1 MLILGLT
8 GGIGTGKSTAAQ
20 YFINQGFAHIDA
32 DQIGRDMTADGM
44 PMVDRLGELFGPE
57 ILVQPGVLDRKV
69 MADLVFQNED
79 IRATFNKLMHT
90 AIIDEIKNR
99 IDEVWQEDAGQG
111 TTPGILID
119 APLLFEA
126 GVDRLCNRTI
136 LITADLELRI
146 RRVCERDGV
155 TEDKVRQRIA
165 SQMDDDA
172 KRRLADYV
180 IENDGTVEELYR
192 KLDEI
197 PLFF

>member
-1 MLILGLT
+1 MIRMKIGIT
-8 GGIGTGKSTAAQ
+8 GGIGSGKSTVTDYLAD
-20 YFINQGFAHIDA
+20 QGYPVVDA
-32 DQIGRDMTADGM
+32 DDIARQIVRKGSPVLSQLAEALGSEILT
-44 PMVDRLGELFGPE
+44 PEGELDRALTAEMVFGDPDKKQILNDIMWKAIGEVMEGE
-57 ILVQPGVLDRKV
+57 IASL
-69 MADLVFQNED
+69 ED
-79 IRATFNKLMHT
+79 EGYPVIF
-90 AIIDEIKNR
+90 
-99 IDEVWQEDAGQG
+99 V
-111 TTPGILID
+111 D

-155 TEDKVRQRIA
+155 TEDEVRQRIA

>member
-44 PMVDRLGELFGPE
+44 PMVDRLGEMFGQE
-57 ILVQPGVLDRKV
+57 ILVQPGVLDRKA
-69 MADLVFQNED
+69 MADMVFQNED
-79 IRATFNKLMHT
+79 IRASFNKLMHT
-90 AIIDEIKNR
+90 AIIDEIKKR
-99 IDEVWQEDAGQG
+99 IDEVCTEDAGQG

-155 TEDKVRQRIA
+155 T
-165 SQMDDDA
+165 
-172 KRRLADYV
+172 
-180 IENDGTVEELYR
+180 
-192 KLDEI
+192 
-197 PLFF
+197 